1 MPPRPLLA
9 FLAIAAALAAPRA
22 ARADAPPA
30 DDLTAYAVVVGS
42 NPGGPGQA
50 ELRFAEDDARRV
62 AEVLRDVGGYRP
74 GDVELVVRPDPAAVL
89 AAIDRV
95 AARAAADR
103 AAGRRSLVFFYYS
116 GHARAT
122 ALNLGDG
129 ELPLAG
135 LRERLLALP
144 SALTVV
150 VLDAC
155 QSGAFSRVKG
165 AAPAADFSFNS
176 RARLD
181 ATGVAV
187 MASSSASELS
197 QESDL
202 LGSSYFTHHLLVG
215 LRGAGDGNRDGR
227 VSLDEAYRYAYHRT
241 LVATAATAVGRQHVS
256 LEVDL
261 KGQGEVALT
270 YPERASAHLVL
281 APALAGDVIVER
293 QPAAAVVAELHKVA
307 GQPLRLAV
315 APGAYRVMIRRGDH
329 LVRCP
334 VTVGDGSGAT
344 VDGAL
349 GCDRVPLVTAS
360 GKGLAGPRWYV
371 LMTAGIGQETDD
383 AFTRRLRDFEY
394 DGDRAAAHAVVSALH
409 RVHPMVM
416 VGGELGLAASSEW
429 RRDTDD
435 ETMTFRWWTGTL
447 GAAARG
453 EYRRPGATL
462 VPFAQASAGLSLA
475 RSRFDDDQDMTT
487 RDTFLGWYLAASA
500 GLAWTPVTHWGLT
513 LQGRWSHVPVLDNLI
528 GDTHDAGGLSVLAG
542 FHVEL

>member
-1 MPPRPLLA
+1 MLPRPLHALVA
-9 FLAIAAALAAPRA
+9 AAIAVAAPRA
-22 ARADAPPA
+22 ARAD

-42 NPGGPGQA
+42 NPGGAGQA

-62 AEVLRDVGGYRP
+62 AEVLRELGGYRP
-74 GDVELVVRPDPAAVL
+74 ADIELVLRPEPAAVL

-135 LRERLLALP
+135 LRERLLTLP
-144 SALTVV
+144 STLTVV

-165 AAPAADFSFNS
+165 TAPAADFSFNS

-181 ATGVAV
+181 ASGVAV
-187 MASSSASELS
+187 LASSSASELS

-202 LGSSYFTHHLLVG
+202 LGSSYFTHHLVVG
-215 LRGAGDGNRDGR
+215 LRGAGDGNHDGR

-281 APALAGDVIVER
+281 APALAGDILVER
-293 QPAAAVVAELHKVA
+293 QPAEAVIAEVHKVA
-307 GQPLRLAV
+307 GAPLRLAV
-315 APGAYRVMIRRGDH
+315 APGTYRVMVRRGDA

-334 VTVGDGSGAT
+334 VTVGDGGVAT
-344 VDGAL
+344 IDGAA
-349 GCDRVPLVTAS
+349 GCDRVPLVAAA
-360 GKGLAGPRWYV
+360 GKGALGPRWQLDLAV
-371 LMTAGIGQETDD
+371 GLGQETDD
-383 AFTRRLRDFEY
+383 AYLDRLRDFEY
-394 DGDRAAAHAVVSALH
+394 DGGRVAGHLTSSALL
-409 RVHPMVM
+409 RVHPMVS
-416 VGGELGLAASSEW
+416 VGGELGLTASSEW
-429 RRDTDD
+429 TRGTDA
-435 ETMTFRWWTGTL
+435 EPLTFAWWTGTA

-453 EYRRPGATL
+453 AWNRPGATL
-462 VPFAQASAGLSLA
+462 VPFAQAGAGLSLG
-475 RSRFDDDQDMTT
+475 RTRFRDDQGTTT
-487 RDTFLGWYLAASA
+487 RDTFLGWYLAAAA
-500 GLAWTPVTHWGLT
+500 GLAWTPFDHWGFSIRA
-513 LQGRWSHVPVLDNLI
+513 RWSHVPVIDNLL
-528 GDTHDAGGLSVLAG
+528 GDTHDAGGLSLLTGVHIVL
-542 FHVEL
+542 